1 MSDNLWTDNAV
12 PSQAGKVMIVTGAT
26 SGIGYETALA
36 LAKADASV
44 VLASRNEAMGNMTLD
59 KIRQIYPAAKVSFM
73 CLDTGSQ
80 ASARSF
86 CDVWQKTGR
95 KIDCLILNAGISNV
109 PKREETEDGFE
120 RQLATNYLGHF
131 TMTAL
136 LLPYMNNAARI
147 IPVASLSHKR
157 THLHFDDLQLKQRYN
172 PMTAYSQSKLAVL
185 TFALELSRMLAS
197 NSSGIKVVP
206 VHPGVAATD
215 ITRGGDRA
223 NPVIRCIAKTMF
235 GVIGQSAAEGAWPT
249 IYAVTSDDVQS
260 GVYYGPGGAGERR
273 GIPAP
278 AKIAPQASD
287 RENAERLWTISEEL
301 TQVKYRF

>member
-1 MSDNLWTDNAV
+1 
-12 PSQAGKVMIVTGAT
+12 
-26 SGIGYETALA
+26 
-36 LAKADASV
+36 
-44 VLASRNEAMGNMTLD
+44 
-59 KIRQIYPAAKVSFM
+59 M

-80 ASARSF
+80 ASVHSF
-86 CDVWQKTGR
+86 CDAWWKTGK

-109 PKREETEDGFE
+109 PKWEETEDGFE
-120 RQLATNYLGHF
+120 RQFATNYLGHF
-131 TMTAL
+131 TLTVL

-157 THLHFDDLQLKQRYN
+157 THLHFEDLQLKQCYN

-185 TFALELSRMLAS
+185 TFALELNRRIANNGLV
-197 NSSGIKVVP
+197 IKVIP

-223 NPVIRCIAKTMF
+223 NPVIRRVAKTMF

-249 IYAVTSDDVQS
+249 IYAAISSDVQS
-260 GVYYGPGGAGERR
+260 GVYYDPDGAGERR
-273 GIPAP
+273 GMPAP

-287 RENAERLWTISEEL
+287 RENAARLWMISEEL